1 MCEYSPRV
9 TASTERKRKRL
20 PDAEARAA
28 AAAVRLAASRGWLQ
42 IGFRDI
48 AEEAELSLEEL
59 HVVATSKPTLL
70 RAFARSIDAAML
82 ASYAAG
88 KEEGESPRD
97 RLFAVTMA
105 RLDALAPH
113 RDGVAAIVRAALCDL
128 PTACALTATL
138 NRSLT
143 WMLEAVGLGS
153 SGFAGALRRRGLA
166 LILASTLRVW
176 LRDTSED
183 LGPTM
188 AHLDRQLRRAEW
200 LAGMVFSGK
209 GRRTDAVEA

>member
-1 MCEYSPRV
+1 M
-9 TASTERKRKRL
+9 TASTAGMRERP
-20 PDAEARAA
+20 PDAEVRAA
-28 AAAVRLAASRGWLQ
+28 AAAVRLAASHGWLR

-48 AEEAELSLEEL
+48 AEEAGLSLEEL
-59 HVVATSKPTLL
+59 HAVATSKPALL
-70 RAFARSIDAAML
+70 RAFVRSIDAAML

-88 KEEGESPRD
+88 KKEETESRRD
-97 RLFAVTMA
+97 RLFAITMA
-105 RLDALAPH
+105 RLDVLAPY
-113 RDGVAAIVRAALCDL
+113 RDGVAAIVRAARCDL
-128 PTACALTATL
+128 PTVCALTATL

-143 WMLEAVGLGS
+143 WMLEAAGLGS

-183 LGPTM
+183 MGTTM

-200 LAGMVFSGK
+200 LADMVFSGK
-209 GRRTDAVEA
+209 GERTEAVEA